1 MCNAN
6 GLPAW
11 SQPTRCFAA
20 RTGSGEI
27 SQAGKHTS
35 SKRRCEY
42 TTRNKMKNM
51 LYFVETTHEVAETV
65 IFRQYVPVD
74 IIPSIRE
81 CNSSNTA
88 RTPKNIS
95 DVCTAAAVDTAC
107 ARGSV
112 LLMTY
117 YWYTRMSTYKGIVCL
132 TKRTHRYSREA
143 PMNVLYVEQYHTTFV
158 L

>member
-1 MCNAN
+1 MVTTNA
-6 GLPAW
+6 LPGRTHW
-11 SQPTRCFAA
+11 QGGNQPGR
-20 RTGSGEI
+20 
-27 SQAGKHTS
+27 QAHKLEEAIRVHST
-35 SKRRCEY
+35 KQDE
-42 TTRNKMKNM
+42 KK
-51 LYFVETTHEVAETV
+51 LYFVVTTREVAETV
-65 IFRQYVPVD
+65 IFRQYVPGD

-132 TKRTHRYSREA
+132 SKRTYRYSHKAR
-143 PMNVLYVEQYHTTFV
+143 MNVSSVEQYHTTSCRPG
-158 L
+158 